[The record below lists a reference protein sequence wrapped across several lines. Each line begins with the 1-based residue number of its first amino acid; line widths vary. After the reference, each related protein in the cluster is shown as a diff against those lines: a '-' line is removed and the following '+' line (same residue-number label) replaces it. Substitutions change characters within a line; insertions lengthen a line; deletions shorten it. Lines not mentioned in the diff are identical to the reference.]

1 MKADIKLDDD
11 SVEIEGD
18 LKLEK
23 IVSKDLRVVGSL
35 TMVGVG
41 ESPANGFTHLVLK
54 PESLVL
60 KTVHIGGVKNF
71 DIRKEIGQNTSD
83 IKQVAIDTKQAATD
97 AKQAGTDAKE
107 AKKQVTQV
115 AAVVTKVAADAAK
128 VGTDAEKAGNDAK
141 VGIELGKRAA
151 ADVKKVASDLTQV
164 RGEVKAIETRTNWTV
179 RELRSSMGITVGS
192 LVESTPANTPV
203 QQVVITGNKIVVRT
217 VKHQGTTG
225 TPGSFFGV
233 QVGPLETIDE
243 FDLVAD
249 NQNLKKQV
257 IVLQSQV
264 AALEKQVGIL
274 VSKVK

>member
-1 MKADIKLDDD
+1 
-11 SVEIEGD
+11 
-18 LKLEK
+18 
-23 IVSKDLRVVGSL
+23 
-35 TMVGVG
+35 
-41 ESPANGFTHLVLK
+41 
-54 PESLVL
+54 
-60 KTVHIGGVKNF
+60 
-71 DIRKEIGQNTSD
+71 
-83 IKQVAIDTKQAATD
+83 
-97 AKQAGTDAKE
+97 
-107 AKKQVTQV
+107 
-115 AAVVTKVAADAAK
+115 
-128 VGTDAEKAGNDAK
+128 
-141 VGIELGKRAA
+141 
-151 ADVKKVASDLTQV
+151 
-164 RGEVKAIETRTNWTV
+164 
-179 RELRSSMGITVGS
+179 MGITVGS